1 MNLSYD
7 KEADAM
13 SIKLRERKGHY
24 DRTEEMIDGVLL
36 DYDAQGQVL
45 TVEILDVSSY
55 VNMETEPWLH
65 GVDLDSLIIQLE
77 SIGNNKAAIPFV
89 AELVRRAFE
98 HQREHA

>member
-1 MNLSYD
+1 MNVSYD

-45 TVEILDVSSY
+45 TVEILDVSNY
-55 VNMETEPWLH
+55 VNAEAELALHDADIET
-65 GVDLDSLIIQLE
+65 LITQLE
-77 SIGNNKAAIPFV
+77 SIGDDEAAVPVV

-98 HQREHA
+98 QLREVA